1 MDVKFY
7 LKRPKEKGKTAI
19 YCLCHFGYKEL
30 TTNGNEKFKP
40 VKIYTK
46 LKIYPKFWD
55 AKRNRAKETSKFPEH
70 PEFNDSLIQISSSL
84 NALFLELQKR
94 NPVVTPELFKSEWER
109 LTKPQPLKAKPT
121 LIDFAEQF
129 IINVASTRKENTLK
143 NYRNSLKH
151 VKEYAE
157 SRNISLSFENI
168 TLDFHLDFVE
178 YLKNEKSFKP
188 NTIWRIVKVV
198 KMFMNEAAERKLHKN
213 FDYKSK
219 RFAVSP
225 EQTDVIYL
233 NNADL
238 EKLYSFDLSKNKK
251 LERVR
256 DLFLIGCY
264 TGLRF
269 SDFSKLTPDN
279 IIEFEGVKM
288 LNVRTQKTNQPVS
301 IPLHSVV
308 VEIINRYDGNIPK
321 ALSNQKFNDYLKD
334 VAREAGIT
342 ESVTIEQTKGNLTTP
357 KTFKKCDLVTTH
369 TGRRTFA
376 TNAYLAGIDPIS
388 IRAIT
393 GHKTE
398 KAFLAYI
405 RLSGKENA
413 LILSKHPYFNKPILK
428 VAK

>member
-7 LKRPKEKGKTAI
+7 LKRPDEKGKTALF
-19 YCLCHFGYKEL
+19 CLCHFGYKEI
-30 TTNGNEKFKP
+30 TTSGKEKFKP
-40 VKIYTK
+40 VKIYTN
-46 LKIYPKFWD
+46 LKIDPKYWD
-55 AKRNRAKETSKFPEH
+55 TKKNRAKETSKFAEY
-70 PEFNDSLIQISSSL
+70 PEFNDSLIQITSSL
-84 NALFLELQKR
+84 NSLFLELQKK
-94 NPVVTPELFKSEWER
+94 NAVVTPELFKSEWQK
-109 LTKPQPLKAKPT
+109 LTKPQPEKTKPT
-121 LIDFAEQF
+121 FIEFAEQF

-143 NYRNSLKH
+143 NYRNSLTH
-151 VKEYAE
+151 VKDYAT
-157 SRNISLSFENI
+157 SRNINLSFENL

-178 YLKNEKSFKP
+178 YLKTHKKFKP
-188 NTIWRIVKVV
+188 NTIWRIVKIV
-198 KMFMNEAAERKLHKN
+198 KMLMNEAAERKLHAN

-219 RFAVSP
+219 RFTVAP

-233 NNADL
+233 NNSDL
-238 EKLYSFDLSKNKK
+238 EKLYSLDVSTNKK

-269 SDFSKLTPDN
+269 SDYSKLRPDN
-279 IIEFEGVKM
+279 IIEFEGAKM
-288 LNVRTQKTNQPVS
+288 LTVRTQKTNQTIS

-308 VEIINRYDGNIPK
+308 IEILNRYNGNIPK
-321 ALSNQKFNDYLKD
+321 AMSNQKFNDYLKD
-334 VAREAGIT
+334 IARDAKIN
-342 ESVTIEQTKGNLTTP
+342 ESVTIEQTKGNFTTP
-357 KTFKKCDLVTTH
+357 ETFQKCNLVTTH
-369 TGRRTFA
+369 TARRSFA

-398 KAFLAYI
+398 KAFLSYI

-428 VAK
+428 VAE